1 MFKKITLLLS
11 LLSFCFLLNAQNT
24 FIEPV
29 DTLVLEMNKND
40 LFFNAD
46 ANEDYF
52 IFHNYTSNKIN
63 VYSLKTNE
71 RHVLEIK
78 EGEGINET
86 EHIADLTIDED
97 NFIYTLD
104 VNLHKL
110 LKFDVEGT
118 FYNDNFF
125 SLRLFLINL
134 LNHKNEFY
142 SASSRDYKLGSYY
155 HQLLFTDNNRIEL
168 TTLFPKINPDIKIV
182 DLAGFYFNGFS
193 DINDHH
199 IVHGRKHYSIFNVY
213 PLDTTN
219 SMSVI
224 DYDEYQ
230 EFELLSEDEK
240 TKTIYPPS
248 IIYVELNALFLHP
261 TKDSKVYINAE
272 GSTSNMIYDKYTLYE
287 YDLKRRVFTNSYELG
302 YQPATLARHNDML
315 YILPKYDNKFIN
327 EDEVFDK
334 TNVYIYKIL
343 D

>member
-1 MFKKITLLLS
+1 MFKKTILLI
-11 LLSFCFLLNAQNT
+11 SFLNISFLVNAQKT
-24 FIEPV
+24 FIEAV
-29 DTLVLEMNKND
+29 DTLVLEMNKED
-40 LFFNAD
+40 IFFNAD
-46 ANEDYF
+46 ANDDYF
-52 IFHNYTSNKIN
+52 IFHNYTTKKLNI
-63 VYSLKTNE
+63 YSLKTSE
-71 RHVLEIK
+71 HYYLDIK
-78 EGEGINET
+78 KGEGINET
-86 EHIADLTIDED
+86 EHIADLKIDED

-104 VNLHKL
+104 INLHKL
-110 LKFDVEGT
+110 LKFDIEGT
-118 FYNDNFF
+118 FYNDSFF

-155 HQLLFTDNNRIEL
+155 HHISFTDNNRIKL
-168 TTLFPKINPDIKIV
+168 TPLFPEINTNIKVV
-182 DLAGFYFNGFS
+182 DLAFLYFSGYS

-213 PLDTTN
+213 PLDTTKE
-219 SMSVI
+219 MSVI
-224 DYDEYQ
+224 EYDEYQ
-230 EFELLSEDEK
+230 EFELLSEDGK

-261 TKDSKVYINAE
+261 TNDSKVYINAE

-287 YDLKRRVFTNSYELG
+287 YDLKKRVFTNSYVLG
-302 YQPATLARHNDML
+302 YTPASLARHNDML
-315 YILPKYDNKFIN
+315 YILPKFDDKFIN

>member
-1 MFKKITLLLS
+1 MFKKTILLISFLS
-11 LLSFCFLLNAQNT
+11 LSFLLNAQKT

-29 DTLVLEMNKND
+29 DTLVLEMNKED
-40 LFFNAD
+40 IFFNAD
-46 ANEDYF
+46 ANDDYF
-52 IFHNYTSNKIN
+52 IFHNYTTKKLNI
-63 VYSLKTNE
+63 YSLKTNE
-71 RHVLEIK
+71 HYYLEIK

-86 EHIADLTIDED
+86 EHISDLTIDED
-97 NFIYTLD
+97 NFIYALD

-110 LKFDVEGT
+110 LKFDIEGT
-118 FYNDNFF
+118 FYNDTFF

-134 LNHKNEFY
+134 LNYNNEFY

-155 HQLLFTDNNRIEL
+155 HHISFTDNNRIKL
-168 TTLFPKINPDIKIV
+168 TPLFPKINTNIKVV
-182 DLAGFYFNGFS
+182 DLAFLYFNGYS

-213 PLDTTN
+213 PLDTTKE
-219 SMSVI
+219 MSVVE
-224 DYDEYQ
+224 YDEYQ
-230 EFELLSEDEK
+230 EFELLSEDGK

-261 TKDSKVYINAE
+261 TNDSKVYINAE

-287 YDLKRRVFTNSYELG
+287 YDLKKRVFTNSYVLG
-302 YQPATLARHNDML
+302 YTPASLARHNDML
-315 YILPKYDNKFIN
+315 YILPKFDDKFIN

>member
-1 MFKKITLLLS
+1 MFKNIILLIS
-11 LLSFCFLLNAQNT
+11 LLSISFLLKAQKT

-29 DTLVLEMNKND
+29 DTLVLEMNKED
-40 LFFNAD
+40 IFFNAD
-46 ANEDYF
+46 ANDDYF
-52 IFHNYTSNKIN
+52 IFHNYTTKKLNI
-63 VYSLKTNE
+63 YSLKTNE
-71 RHVLEIK
+71 HFYLEIK

-110 LKFDVEGT
+110 LKFDIEGT
-118 FYNDNFF
+118 FYNDSFF

-134 LNHKNEFY
+134 LNHRNEFY

-155 HQLLFTDNNRIEL
+155 HQLAFTDHNLI
-168 TTLFPKINPDIKIV
+168 TFTPLFPAINTDIKVV
-182 DLAGFYFNGFS
+182 DLAVFYFNGFS

-213 PLDTTN
+213 PLDTTK
-219 SMSVI
+219 SISVI
-224 DYDEYQ
+224 EYDEYQ
-230 EFELLSEDEK
+230 EFELLSEDGK

-261 TKDSKVYINAE
+261 TNDSKVYINAE

-287 YDLKRRVFTNSYELG
+287 YDLKKRVFTNSYELG
-302 YQPATLARHNDML
+302 YQPATLARHNNLL
-315 YILPKYDNKFIN
+315 YVLPKFDNKFIN

-334 TNVYIYKIL
+334 KNVYIYKIL